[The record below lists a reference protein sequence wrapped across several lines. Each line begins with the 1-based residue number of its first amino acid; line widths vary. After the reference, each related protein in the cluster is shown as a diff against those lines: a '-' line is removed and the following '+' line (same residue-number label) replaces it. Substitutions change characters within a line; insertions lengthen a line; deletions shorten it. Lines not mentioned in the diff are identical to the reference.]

1 MDFIGDGIGDGPL
14 SPHEREIADR
24 QRKEQVVKE
33 YNAAKGNLGGVLGAL
48 AAIVLIEVLFFGI
61 QFVFNANAQE
71 AGNIIVIGLLGTFV
85 GLIGV
90 AMLWGAI
97 EALLRQIITYIRTK
111 NELKGWDDV

>member
-48 AAIVLIEVLFFGI
+48 AAIVLIAVLFFGI
-61 QFVFNANAQE
+61 QLVFNANAQE
-71 AGNIIVIGLLGTFV
+71 AGNIIVIGLLGF
-85 GLIGV
+85 IF
-90 AMLWGAI
+90 LWG
-97 EALLRQIITYIRTK
+97 LQIVRRRI
-111 NELKGWDDV
+111 LGWHPEVLQEKS